1 MPITGLGP
9 GGLQWTKQTKVS
21 ALVDLTF
28 LWEEIDKIKIRNSIS
43 EVVSAPKRT
52 KVRKRRE
59 RDDSCY
65 LRKGGQG
72 GPLMQMAF
80 QVGNREGYRAGSG
93 CSLEMFLQHQQ
104 EEWRGCLQHREQRK
118 GWRRRP
124 EECSGAG
131 PGRALRMPW

>member
-28 LWEEIDKIKIRNSIS
+28 SCEEIDKIKIRNSIS

-52 KVRKRRE
+52 KVKKGRE
-59 RDDSCY
+59 RGDSYY

-72 GPLMQMAF
+72 GPLVQMALSRSETNT
-80 QVGNREGYRAGSG
+80 QGKGLPG
-93 CSLEMFLQHQQ
+93 
-104 EEWRGCLQHREQRK
+104 REQGRLQSREWLQP
-118 GWRRRP
+118 GDVPTALARGTARVP
-124 EECSGAG
+124 GAS
-131 PGRALRMPW
+131 